1 MKNHHHTQEQLF
13 QLGQVVA
20 TCGVSADVP
29 AERQLISLC
38 HKFLR
43 LMIFWQHG
51 HRGRVRAIARAI
63 AMRTDVR
70 EFGT

>member
-1 MKNHHHTQEQLF
+1 MESTRMASENAKNRPQMTTSTGNLEVFRSL
-13 QLGQVVA
+13 LG
-20 TCGVSADVP
+20 
-29 AERQLISLC
+29 LLC

-63 AMRTDVR
+63 AMRTDVM